1 MDNLV
6 INVKEKYSIVM
17 IILLVVALVYLILKI
32 VEMIRF
38 INYGRPDRKIRT
50 KIRDCKWKYYYT
62 HQMGI
67 KKFMCIRPSIKWRLD
82 REHCP
87 KDCKYKRFEE
97 LPQYEKIGVLKYL
110 EQAIAIIASIYTA
123 FKVML
128 EICEKW

>member
-17 IILLVVALVYLILKI
+17 IILLVVALVYLIL
-32 VEMIRF
+32 
-38 INYGRPDRKIRT
+38 